1 MDGEIFI
8 TGATGFI
15 GGSFLQTWLNETDV
29 KVNLLVRSKKGVN
42 PKSRAHEVL
51 TGLFPEADI
60 STFSQRVDVVEGD
73 LGLER
78 FGLEEIAFR
87 QLAKRTAHILHCGAA
102 VRFDLEISQA
112 RQINV
117 QGTERVLAFARICP
131 QLERVSYVGTAY
143 VAGKQS
149 AIVRDDDLDK
159 GQEHKNTY
167 ERSKFEA
174 EKLVRGAMADL
185 PITIFRPSI
194 VVCDSRTG
202 RLSRHSA
209 LNRVLRRYA
218 LGSLT
223 MLPGSLPTRMD
234 LVPVDYVA
242 GAAFAIV
249 KNPATIGRCY
259 HLTAG
264 LDNLTSLGEI
274 RDLASQHFGRKKFII
289 VPPTLFFFYMA
300 ILRPFLAEKVREGIE
315 ELRLYTPYLVNESL
329 FDNSNTVK
337 ESGMKVPTFRSY
349 FGVMAEDIQ
358 RQLATE
364 ALRLAHS

>member
-1 MDGEIFI
+1 MGGGIFL

-15 GGSFLQTWLNETDV
+15 GGSFLQKWLNETDL
-29 KVNLLVRSKKGVN
+29 KVNLLVRSKKEVN
-42 PKSRAHEVL
+42 PKSRAREVL

-60 STFSQRVDVVEGD
+60 STLSQRVEVIEGD

-78 FGLEEIAFR
+78 FGLEKVAYD

-117 QGTERVLAFARICP
+117 RGTERLLTFAKACP
-131 QLERVSYVGTAY
+131 RLERVSYVGTAY

-149 AIVRDDDLDK
+149 GIVRDDELDK
-159 GQEHKNTY
+159 GQHHNNSY

-174 EKLVRGAMADL
+174 ETLVRTAMADL

-202 RLSRHSA
+202 HLSQYSAFNRL
-209 LNRVLRRYA
+209 LRRYT
-218 LGSLT
+218 LGRLT
-223 MLPGSLPTRMD
+223 MLPGNLSTRMD

-242 GAAFAIV
+242 DAAFAIV

-264 LDNLTSLGEI
+264 VDNLTSLEEI
-274 RDLASQHFGRKKFII
+274 RDLASRYFVRKKFII
-289 VPPTLFFFYMA
+289 IPPGLFYACTA
-300 ILRPFLAEKVREGIE
+300 IVKPLLAERMRKDLE
-315 ELRLYTPYLVNESL
+315 EIRLYIPYLINESL

-337 ESGMKVPTFRSY
+337 ESGTKAPQFRSY
-349 FGVMAEDIQ
+349 FDVMAAKIQ
-358 RQLATE
+358 RQLAIE
-364 ALRLAHS
+364 AS

>member
-1 MDGEIFI
+1 MDREIFI

-15 GGSFLQTWLNETDV
+15 GGSILQKWLNETDM

-60 STFSQRVDVVEGD
+60 STFSPRVEVVEGD
-73 LGLER
+73 LDLDR
-78 FGLEEIAFR
+78 FGLEEIAYKD
-87 QLAKRTAHILHCGAA
+87 LARRTTHILHCGAA

-117 QGTERVLAFARICP
+117 HGTERVFAFARTCP
-131 QLERVSYVGTAY
+131 QLERVSYFGTAY

-149 AIVRDDDLDK
+149 TIVRDDDLDK
-159 GQEHKNTY
+159 GQEHRNTY

-174 EKLVRGAMADL
+174 EKLVRAAMPEL

-209 LNRVLRRYA
+209 FNRVLRRYA
-218 LGSLT
+218 LGLLT
-223 MLPGSLPTRMD
+223 MLPGNQLTGMD

-242 GAAFAIV
+242 DAAFAIV

-264 LDNLTSLGEI
+264 VDNLTSLGEI
-274 RDLASQHFGRKKFII
+274 RDLASQHFGRGKFIL
-289 VPPTLFFFYMA
+289 VPPTLFFVYMA

-315 ELRLYTPYLVNESL
+315 ELRLYTPYLANELL

-337 ESGMKVPTFRSY
+337 ENGMEVPPFRSY
-349 FGVMAEDIQ
+349 FGVMGENIQ
-358 RQLATE
+358 RQLAAE
-364 ALRLAHS
+364 AAL